1 MIDDLPSAR
10 RKLTRQHFHERR
22 FARAVGADD
31 CPLLVA
37 LYLPI
42 QSFEQHAPMKAY
54 RDVAQGY
61 EWYGVRHVYADFFQ
75 FSGRSER
82 ADAPALHIWEARVCF
97 GSFLFFARSP
107 F

>member
-10 RKLTRQHFHERR
+10 RKLPRQHFHQSRL
-22 FARAVGADD
+22 AGAVGADD
-31 CPLLVA
+31 GPLLVA

-54 RDVAQGY
+54 RDVAQRN
-61 EWYGVRHVYADFFQ
+61 EWCGVRHVYADFFQ

-82 ADAPALHIWEARVCF
+82 TAAPAFHISESRI
-97 GSFLFFARSP
+97 SFNSFSSFVR
-107 F
+107 